1 MGVAKVFLRMTGGCY
16 GSAVQCMSVLDRAF
30 VGQEKEAAVSFKF
43 LRLQGTLNL
52 HLKVSYQVCSVIDT
66 AKIAYNRQ

>member
-1 MGVAKVFLRMTGGCY
+1 MAQL
-16 GSAVQCMSVLDRAF
+16 CMSVLDRAF

-43 LRLQGTLNL
+43 LQLQGTPNL
-52 HLKVSYQVCSVIDT
+52 HLKVSYQVCNVIDT

>member
-1 MGVAKVFLRMTGGCY
+1 
-16 GSAVQCMSVLDRAF
+16 MSELDRAF

-43 LRLQGTLNL
+43 LQLQGTLNL

-66 AKIAYNRQ
+66 AKIAYNVDVVATKSNGRCM